1 MPTFVDIL
9 TFVNMINV
17 MLIRVE
23 HENVLE
29 HRIQAEHSLRVFPF
43 PASVSLP
50 KKNKKTCD
58 S

>member
-1 MPTFVDIL
+1 
-9 TFVNMINV
+9 MINV